1 MNRAEALYILGLQPN
16 ATEPDMRRQYRTL
29 ALFYHPDKNPQHAGG
44 SMMRLLNEA
53 REVLGVGAW
62 QFVASTPPPIP
73 PEIAASLTA
82 ASQLMQYIHSVPRRH
97 PHRKFAGELNAQ
109 LHSAFRMLP
118 RLLSFAGGVLRKVND
133 HVQQLLLSH
142 GAISWHASGLKTLS
156 HEGYDVR
163 GAQLIDYG
171 NWEYTT
177 ILGALCL
184 MDTSVDGLHSQ
195 LNGLAVTWPALD
207 MWREPKSDHA
217 YEMLADVV
225 EIIMAALRG
234 DRFFGELVEFAGREL
249 PQMFNGFCALCR
261 LVQILHG
268 AFVTGTRKYD
278 NYSRLGFGDLP
289 IEPFRGVWRQGPRER
304 SLLLHGMWLSYRAPF
319 L

>member
-1 MNRAEALYILGLQPN
+1 MRAQYRRLALY
-16 ATEPDMRRQYRTL
+16 
-29 ALFYHPDKNPQHAGG
+29 YHPDKNPQHADGR
-44 SMMRLLNEA
+44 MMRLLNEA
-53 REVLGVGAW
+53 REVLGAGGW
-62 QFVASTPPPIP
+62 QFVASTPPPTTPFI
-73 PEIAASLTA
+73 ENV
-82 ASQLMQYIHSVPRRH
+82 ASQLMQYLVSLPRGH
-97 PHRKFAGELNAQ
+97 THRAFAGELTTK
-109 LHSAFRMLP
+109 LKSAFRMLP

-184 MDTSVDGLHSQ
+184 MDTSVDVAINGQ
-195 LNGLAVTWPALD
+195 LNGLAVTWPSLD
-207 MWREPKSDHA
+207 MWREPKSDDA
-217 YEMLADVV
+217 YEMLGDVV

-234 DRFFGELVEFAGREL
+234 DRFFGELVESWGREL

-261 LVQILHG
+261 LVHILHG

-278 NYSRLGFGDLP
+278 NYSRRGVVHLP
-289 IEPFRGVWRQGPRER
+289 IPPFRSVWRQGPRER
-304 SLLLHGMWLSYRAPF
+304 SLLLYGMWLWYRSHEWYQAPGQ
-319 L
+319 